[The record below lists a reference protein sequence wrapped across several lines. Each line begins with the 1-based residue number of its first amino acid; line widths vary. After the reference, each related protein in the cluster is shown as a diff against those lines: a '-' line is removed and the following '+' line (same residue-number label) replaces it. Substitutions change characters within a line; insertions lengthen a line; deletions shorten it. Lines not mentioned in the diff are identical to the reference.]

1 MADTL
6 KLDIAGICVE
16 YHLGSDKLA
25 GLVRQEMGPFISAHP
40 AEFTIELAPLEGH
53 LADAWQPLSL
63 RQEGSEFRVERHD
76 MRCALDL
83 DGGSGSG
90 VMSENTFAF
99 GTFLRGL
106 YSRLLLDR
114 QGIILHA
121 SALVRRGRAH
131 AFTGPSG
138 SGKTTIA
145 LLSPENELITDELM
159 ILRRNPQGVVEACG
173 TPFIGES
180 LVSGLS
186 VRKPLRRLFFLVQ
199 APENRVA
206 PLSAGRAMTT
216 MMGQVMFFDR
226 SPLMVNRML
235 DLLSGLLGDLETCE
249 LHFLPEPGIWDLIDS
264 LDENVETT

>member
-6 KLDIAGICVE
+6 RLDIAGICVE
-16 YHLGSDKLA
+16 YRLGSDTLA
-25 GLVRQEMGPFISAHP
+25 ALVRQEMGPFLSPKP
-40 AEFTIELAPLEGH
+40 AELTLELAH
-53 LADAWQPLSL
+53 LDGYLAHGWLPLSL
-63 RQEGSEFRVERHD
+63 RENGNELRVERHD
-76 MRCALDL
+76 MRCTIDL
-83 DGGSGSG
+83 AGGSGSG

-99 GTFLRGL
+99 GTLLRGL

-121 SALVRRGRAH
+121 SALIRRGRAH

-159 ILRRNPQGVVEACG
+159 ILRRNREGVVEACG

-180 LVSGLS
+180 MVNGLN

-199 APENRVA
+199 APENRAA
-206 PLSAGRAMTT
+206 PLSAGRALST

-226 SPLMVNRML
+226 SPVMVNRML
-235 DLLSGLLGDLETCE
+235 DLLGDLLVTLDTFE
-249 LHFLPEPGIWDLIDS
+249 LHFLPEPGIWNLIDS
-264 LDENVETT
+264 LDDGEAGR